1 MSQIPTFRRL
11 TLASGLALCSAAPL
25 PTWAAEPAKQ
35 TEAAPSVAEQ
45 AAAAQVVAA
54 EAAAATTVA
63 PLPLSIP
70 TAPGDQALQNPAPAA
85 PDAPADSAS
94 TSAPTESL
102 SVQVLPADTPD
113 AAPELVSPQRVQLGC
128 SLRDYG
134 APVERGQLAAAIF
147 NTCSGFSLHKP
158 TFLTVS
164 YSPRFEGEQTEVV
177 FQFSGKAQ
185 VWDFG
190 PSKLYFA
197 YTQKSF
203 FQMFNEKRSKA
214 FRESNYNPELFLRVP
229 RPLKVLPNWSL
240 DAGIEHESNGAD
252 LPDSRSYNRLYA
264 APYWTFG
271 RQAVRLK
278 AWWRIPEDKDRD
290 PGDPK
295 RDDNPDIGSYYGYS
309 ELTYRRD
316 FDRNNTLLD
325 VTLRGNPNT
334 GRGAVQVDVSTEVGR
349 LGAVFIRAFN
359 GYGDSLIDYNRS
371 VTRLSVGIAIQR

>member
-1 MSQIPTFRRL
+1 MPWGAQ
-11 TLASGLALCSAAPL
+11 
-25 PTWAAEPAKQ
+25 AAEPAR
-35 TEAAPSVAEQ
+35 AQ
-45 AAAAQVVAA
+45 AAAA
-54 EAAAATTVA
+54 ATATVT
-63 PLPLSIP
+63 PLLLSILN
-70 TAPGDQALQNPAPAA
+70 APGDQGLQNPAPAA
-85 PDAPADSAS
+85 PDEPADSAS
-94 TSAPTESL
+94 AAAPTNSQR
-102 SVQVLPADTPD
+102 VQVLPGTTPD
-113 AAPELVSPQRVQLGC
+113 APPELLSPRRVQPGC

-134 APVERGQLAAAIF
+134 APVDRGQLAAAIF

-158 TFLTVS
+158 IFLTVS
-164 YSPRFEGEQTEVV
+164 YSPRYESEQTEVV

-197 YTQKSF
+197 YTQRSF

-229 RPLKVLPNWSL
+229 KPLKALPNWSIDVGL
-240 DAGIEHESNGAD
+240 EHESNGAD
-252 LPDSRSYNRLYA
+252 LPQSRSYNRIYV
-264 APYWTFG
+264 APDWIFG
-271 RQAVRLK
+271 QQAVRLK
-278 AWWRIPEDKDRD
+278 AWWRIPEDKSRASD
-290 PGDPK
+290 DPK
-295 RDDNPDIGSYYGYS
+295 RDDNPDLGTYYGYS
-309 ELTYRRD
+309 EISYRRD

-371 VTRLSVGIAIQR
+371 VTRLSVGLAIQR